1 MPSSQ
6 GCPVLSYVAGMTV
19 DPGSPVPAYQQL
31 ADILRKRIQ
40 AGEFASGPLPSNRTL
55 RETYDVGE
63 HVVTHA
69 IRTLEAEGA
78 VFTVPRRGTYVARR
92 QA

>member
-1 MPSSQ
+1 
-6 GCPVLSYVAGMTV
+6 MTV
-19 DPGSPVPAYQQL
+19 DEGSPVPVYQQL

-63 HVVTHA
+63 FAVTHA
-69 IRTLEAEGA
+69 IRTLETEGLL
-78 VFTVPRRGTYVARR
+78 FTVPRRGTYVR
-92 QA
+92 QRG